1 MLCAAALYS
10 KPKGGI
16 SMSYFNHIYTAS
28 PDELPHRART
38 VYIYLCDRAGKGA
51 DCWPAV
57 KTIAAD
63 LQLSRSTVKRALHDL
78 IKVGLIEKE
87 PRYRENGSNTS
98 NRLIL
103 RK

>member
-1 MLCAAALYS
+1 M
-10 KPKGGI
+10 
-16 SMSYFNHIYTAS
+16 
-28 PDELPHRART
+28 
-38 VYIYLCDRAGKGA
+38 YLKDRAGKGQ

-63 LQLSRSTVKRALHDL
+63 LQFSRSTVKRALHDL
-78 IKVGLIEKE
+78 VSAGLIEKE
-87 PRYRENGSNTS
+87 PRFRENGSNTS

>member
-1 MLCAAALYS
+1 
-10 KPKGGI
+10 
-16 SMSYFNHIYTAS
+16 MSYFNHIYAAS

-38 VYIYLCDRAGKGA
+38 GYIYLRDRAGKGT

-57 KTIAAD
+57 NTIAAD

-78 IKVGLIEKE
+78 VKAGLIEKE
-87 PRYRENGSNTS
+87 LRYRENGSNTS
-98 NRLIL
+98 NRLVL